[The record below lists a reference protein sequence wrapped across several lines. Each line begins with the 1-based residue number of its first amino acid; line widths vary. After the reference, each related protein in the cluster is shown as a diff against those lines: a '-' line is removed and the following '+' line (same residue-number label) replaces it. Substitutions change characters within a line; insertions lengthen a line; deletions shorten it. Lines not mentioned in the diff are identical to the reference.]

1 MRIAYKCG
9 LHIRGV
15 MGRTPHPGDH
25 SPDTDDDTGEDTDD
39 VERAE
44 HGPIRDIFD
53 IIERYYKGLKRED
66 EGMGV
71 D

>member
-1 MRIAYKCG
+1 
-9 LHIRGV
+9 
-15 MGRTPHPGDH
+15 MGRTPHPHDH
-25 SPDTDDDTGEDTDD
+25 ACDDDSDD
-39 VERAE
+39 DGDETVD
-44 HGPIRDIFD
+44 HGPVREIFD